1 MSCTTVTKTMR
12 KERFEAYVGGLS
24 KDKRKAFKTIKRHY
38 NAIKGAQTR
47 LRKMKIAAAKKNA
60 IAERKAERETVA
72 AAKKNAIAERKTE
85 RETAKLEREMK
96 KKCRPLLLE
105 LKKKL
110 VPILK
115 AKRQLKRLE
124 TAKAKKEAV
133 AKRKAERELEK
144 ETKKA
149 AKKEADAAKA
159 ERKQAKEAAK
169 AEKEANKAPPAPVKA
184 ETKPVVEAIVMPPT
198 PPASPASPD
207 AQPEPEGD
215 ELMKQLEEL
224 LPSPKEEDE
233 GRANWEQNFAKL
245 MATITVDE
253 TEYDVVK
260 PNKEPVYNAK
270 KSVYNKPKGKAP
282 KDIAMWHA
290 EAGVWLK
297 ERA

>member
-1 MSCTTVTKTMR
+1 MR
-12 KERFEAYVGGLS
+12 KERFEAYVKGLT
-24 KDKRKAFKTIKRHY
+24 KDERKAFKTIKRHY
-38 NAIKGAQTR
+38 NAIKIAQTR
-47 LRKMKIAAAKKNA
+47 LGKMKIAAAKKNA
-60 IAERKAERETVA
+60 IAERKV
-72 AAKKNAIAERKTE
+72 E
-85 RETAKLEREMK
+85 RETAKFERELK
-96 KKCRPLLLE
+96 KKCRPLVLE

-124 TAKAKKEAV
+124 TAKAKKETL
-133 AKRKAERELEK
+133 AKRKAEREQER
-144 ETKKA
+144 E
-149 AKKEADAAKA
+149 AKKKVKIAEDAAKE
-159 ERKQAKEAAK
+159 ERKQAKATAK
-169 AEKEANKAPPAPVKA
+169 AEKEAAKAAKEANKPPPAPAEVKA
-184 ETKPVVEAIVMPPT
+184 EVKPVVEPIVMPPT
-198 PPASPASPD
+198 PPASPASQD

-224 LPSPKEEDE
+224 LPSPKEEDD
-233 GRANWEQNFAKL
+233 GRANWEQNFARL
-245 MATITVDE
+245 MSTIMVDD

-270 KSVYNKPKGKAP
+270 KSAYNKPKGKAP

>member
-1 MSCTTVTKTMR
+1 MSCTTVTKSMR
-12 KERFEAYVGGLS
+12 KERFEAYVKGLT
-24 KDKRKAFKTIKRHY
+24 KDERKAFKTIKRHY
-38 NAIKGAQTR
+38 NAIKIAQTR
-47 LRKMKIAAAKKNA
+47 LGKMKIAAAKKNA
-60 IAERKAERETVA
+60 IAERKV
-72 AAKKNAIAERKTE
+72 E
-85 RETAKLEREMK
+85 RETAKLERELK

-124 TAKAKKEAV
+124 TAKAKKETL
-133 AKRKAERELEK
+133 AKRKAERELEREAK
-144 ETKKA
+144 KKA
-149 AKKEADAAKA
+149 KIAADAAKA

-169 AEKEANKAPPAPVKA
+169 AEKEAAKAEKEANKPPPAPVEVKA
-184 ETKPVVEAIVMPPT
+184 EVKPVVEPIVMPPT

-224 LPSPKEEDE
+224 LPSPKEE
-233 GRANWEQNFAKL
+233 RVNWEQNFAKL

-260 PNKEPVYNAK
+260 PNKEPVYNEK

>member
-12 KERFEAYVGGLS
+12 KERFEGYVGGLS
-24 KDKRKAFKTIKRHY
+24 KDERKAFKTIKRHY

-47 LRKMKIAAAKKNA
+47 LGKMKIAAAKKNA
-60 IAERKAERETVA
+60 IAERKAERET
-72 AAKKNAIAERKTE
+72 
-85 RETAKLEREMK
+85 AKLERELK

-110 VPILK
+110 DPILK
-115 AKRQLKRLE
+115 AKRQLKRLKA
-124 TAKAKKEAV
+124 AKAKKEAV
-133 AKRKAERELEK
+133 AKRKAERELER
-144 ETKKA
+144 ETKKK
-149 AKKEADAAKA
+149 AKIAADAAKA
-159 ERKQAKEAAK
+159 ERKQEKEAAKALKEAAK
-169 AEKEANKAPPAPVKA
+169 AEKKANKLAPAPVEVKA
-184 ETKPVVEAIVMPPT
+184 EVKAVVDPIVMPPT
-198 PPASPASPD
+198 PPTSPASSD

-224 LPSPKEEDE
+224 LPSPKEEE

-260 PNKEPVYNAK
+260 PNKEPVYNEK

>member
-12 KERFEAYVGGLS
+12 KERFEAYVKGLT
-24 KDKRKAFKTIKRHY
+24 KDERKAFKTIKRHY
-38 NAIKGAQTR
+38 NAIKIAQTR
-47 LRKMKIAAAKKNA
+47 LGKMKIAAAKKNA
-60 IAERKAERETVA
+60 IAERKV
-72 AAKKNAIAERKTE
+72 E
-85 RETAKLEREMK
+85 RETAKFERELK
-96 KKCRPLLLE
+96 KKCRPLVLE

-124 TAKAKKEAV
+124 TAKAKKETL
-133 AKRKAERELEK
+133 AKRKAERELER
-144 ETKKA
+144 ETKKK

-159 ERKQAKEAAK
+159 QRKQEKEAAKALKEAAK
-169 AEKEANKAPPAPVKA
+169 AEKEANKPAPAPVEVKA
-184 ETKPVVEAIVMPPT
+184 EDKPVVDPIVMPPT
-198 PPASPASPD
+198 PPTSPASQD

-224 LPSPKEEDE
+224 LPSPKEEE

>member
-12 KERFEAYVGGLS
+12 KERFEAYVVGLT
-24 KDKRKAFKTIKRHY
+24 KDERKAFKTIRRHY
-38 NAIKGAQTR
+38 NAIKPAQTR
-47 LRKMKIAAAKKNA
+47 LMKMKIAAAKKNA
-60 IAERKAERETVA
+60 IAERKAERET
-72 AAKKNAIAERKTE
+72 AKFE
-85 RETAKLEREMK
+85 RELK
-96 KKCRPLLLE
+96 KKCRPLVLE

-124 TAKAKKEAV
+124 TAKAKKETL
-133 AKRKAERELEK
+133 AKRKAEREQER
-144 ETKKA
+144 E
-149 AKKEADAAKA
+149 AKKKVKIAEDAAKE
-159 ERKQAKEAAK
+159 ERKQAKATAK
-169 AEKEANKAPPAPVKA
+169 AEKEAAKAAKEANKPPPAPAEVKA
-184 ETKPVVEAIVMPPT
+184 EVKPVVEPIVMPPT
-198 PPASPASPD
+198 PPASPASQD

-224 LPSPKEEDE
+224 LPSPKEEDD
-233 GRANWEQNFAKL
+233 GRANWEQNFARL
-245 MATITVDE
+245 MSTIMVDD

-270 KSVYNKPKGKAP
+270 KSAYNKPKGKAP

>member
-12 KERFEAYVGGLS
+12 KERFEGYIKGLT
-24 KDKRKAFKTIKRHY
+24 KEERKAFKTIKRHY
-38 NAIKGAQTR
+38 NAIKLAQTR
-47 LRKMKIAAAKKNA
+47 LSKMKIAAAKKNA
-60 IAERKAERETVA
+60 IAERKAERET
-72 AAKKNAIAERKTE
+72 T
-85 RETAKLEREMK
+85 KLERELK
-96 KKCRPLLLE
+96 KKCRPLVLE

-124 TAKAKKEAV
+124 TAKAKKETL
-133 AKRKAERELEK
+133 AKRKAERELER
-144 ETKKA
+144 ETKKK
-149 AKKEADAAKA
+149 AKIAEDAAKA
-159 ERKQAKEAAK
+159 ERKRVKEAAK
-169 AEKEANKAPPAPVKA
+169 TEKEANKPPPAPAEVKA
-184 ETKPVVEAIVMPPT
+184 EVKAVVGPIVMPPT
-198 PPASPASPD
+198 PPTSPASQD

-224 LPSPKEEDE
+224 LPSPKEE
-233 GRANWEQNFAKL
+233 RVNWEQNFARL
-245 MATITVDE
+245 FDTITVEE

-260 PNKEPVYNAK
+260 PNKEPVYNEK

-282 KDIAMWHA
+282 KDMAMWHA

>member
-12 KERFEAYVGGLS
+12 KERFEGYVKGLT
-24 KDKRKAFKTIKRHY
+24 KEERKAFKTIKRHY
-38 NAIKGAQTR
+38 NAIKLAQTR
-47 LRKMKIAAAKKNA
+47 LSKMKIAAAKKNA
-60 IAERKAERETVA
+60 IAERKAERET
-72 AAKKNAIAERKTE
+72 T
-85 RETAKLEREMK
+85 KLERELK
-96 KKCRPLLLE
+96 KKCRPLVLE

-124 TAKAKKEAV
+124 TAKAKKETL
-133 AKRKAERELEK
+133 AKRKAERELER
-144 ETKKA
+144 ETKKK
-149 AKKEADAAKA
+149 AKIAEDAAKA
-159 ERKQAKEAAK
+159 ERKRVKEAAKTEKDAAK
-169 AEKEANKAPPAPVKA
+169 AEKEANKPPPAPAEVKA
-184 ETKPVVEAIVMPPT
+184 EVKAVVGPIVMPPT
-198 PPASPASPD
+198 PPTSPASQD

-224 LPSPKEEDE
+224 LPSPKEE
-233 GRANWEQNFAKL
+233 RVNWEQNFARL
-245 MATITVDE
+245 FDTITVEE

-260 PNKEPVYNAK
+260 PNKEPVYNEK

-282 KDIAMWHA
+282 KDMAMWHA

>member
-38 NAIKGAQTR
+38 NAIKVAQTR
-47 LRKMKIAAAKKNA
+47 LSKMKIAAAKKNA
-60 IAERKAERETVA
+60 IAERKV
-72 AAKKNAIAERKTE
+72 E
-85 RETAKLEREMK
+85 RETAKFERELK

-133 AKRKAERELEK
+133 AKRKAERELER
-144 ETKKA
+144 ETKKQ
-149 AKKEADAAKA
+149 AKIAEDAAKA
-159 ERKQAKEAAK
+159 ERKQEKKAAKALKEAAK
-169 AEKEANKAPPAPVKA
+169 AEKEANKPPTAPVEVKA
-184 ETKPVVEAIVMPPT
+184 VVEPIVMPPT
-198 PPASPASPD
+198 PPTSPASQD

-224 LPSPKEEDE
+224 LPSPKEEE
-233 GRANWEQNFAKL
+233 GRANWEQNFAQL

-260 PNKEPVYNAK
+260 PNKEPVYNEK

-282 KDIAMWHA
+282 KDMAMWHA

>member
-12 KERFEAYVGGLS
+12 KERFEGYVKGLT
-24 KDKRKAFKTIKRHY
+24 KEERKAFKTIKRHY

-47 LRKMKIAAAKKNA
+47 LSKMKIAA
-60 IAERKAERETVA
+60 E
-72 AAKKNAIAERKTE
+72 KKNAIAERKTE

-96 KKCRPLLLE
+96 KKCRPLVLE

-124 TAKAKKEAV
+124 TAKAKKETL
-133 AKRKAERELEK
+133 AKRKAERELER
-144 ETKKA
+144 EKKKS
-149 AKKEADAAKA
+149 AKIVEDAAKA
-159 ERKQAKEAAK
+159 ERKQAKDAAK
-169 AEKEANKAPPAPVKA
+169 AAKDAAKAAKEANKPPPAPVKT
-184 ETKPVVEAIVMPPT
+184 EVKTEVKPVVEPILMPPT
-198 PPASPASPD
+198 PPGSPSSPD
-207 AQPEPEGD
+207 AQLEPDGD

-224 LPSPKEEDE
+224 LPSPKEE
-233 GRANWEQNFAKL
+233 RVNWEQNFSEL

-260 PNKEPVYNAK
+260 PNKEPVYNEK
-270 KSVYNKPKGKAP
+270 KSAYNKPKGKAP
-282 KDIAMWHA
+282 KDIAMWHG

>member
-38 NAIKGAQTR
+38 NAIKVAQTR
-47 LRKMKIAAAKKNA
+47 LSKMKIAAAKKNA
-60 IAERKAERETVA
+60 IAERKV
-72 AAKKNAIAERKTE
+72 E
-85 RETAKLEREMK
+85 RETAKFERELK

-133 AKRKAERELEK
+133 AKRKAERELER
-144 ETKKA
+144 ETKKQ
-149 AKKEADAAKA
+149 AKIAEDAAKA
-159 ERKQAKEAAK
+159 ERKQEKKAAKALKEAAK
-169 AEKEANKAPPAPVKA
+169 AEKEANKPPTAPVEVKA
-184 ETKPVVEAIVMPPT
+184 VVEPIVMPPT
-198 PPASPASPD
+198 PPTSPASQD

-224 LPSPKEEDE
+224 LPSPKEEE

-260 PNKEPVYNAK
+260 PNKEPVYNEK

-282 KDIAMWHA
+282 KDMAMWHA
-290 EAGVWLK
+290 EAGVWLR

>member
-12 KERFEAYVGGLS
+12 KERFEAYVGGLT
-24 KDKRKAFKTIKRHY
+24 KEERKAFKTIKRHY

-47 LRKMKIAAAKKNA
+47 LRKMKIAKAKKNA
-60 IAERKAERETVA
+60 IAERKAERET
-72 AAKKNAIAERKTE
+72 AKFE
-85 RETAKLEREMK
+85 RELK

-144 ETKKA
+144 ETKKK
-149 AKKEADAAKA
+149 AKIAADAAKA
-159 ERKQAKEAAK
+159 QRKQEKEAAKAVKDAAK
-169 AEKEANKAPPAPVKA
+169 AEKEANKPAPAPVEVKA
-184 ETKPVVEAIVMPPT
+184 EDKPVVDPIVMPPT
-198 PPASPASPD
+198 PPTSPASPD

-224 LPSPKEEDE
+224 LPSPKEEDD
-233 GRANWEQNFAKL
+233 GRVNWEQNFARL

>member
-1 MSCTTVTKTMR
+1 MR
-12 KERFEAYVGGLS
+12 KERFEAYVKGLT
-24 KDKRKAFKTIKRHY
+24 KDERKAFKTIKRHY
-38 NAIKGAQTR
+38 NAIKVAQTR
-47 LRKMKIAAAKKNA
+47 LSKMKIAAAKKNA
-60 IAERKAERETVA
+60 IAERKV
-72 AAKKNAIAERKTE
+72 E
-85 RETAKLEREMK
+85 RETAKFERELK
-96 KKCRPLLLE
+96 KKCRPLVLE

-124 TAKAKKEAV
+124 TAKAKKETL
-133 AKRKAERELEK
+133 AKRKAEREQER
-144 ETKKA
+144 E
-149 AKKEADAAKA
+149 AKKKVKIAEDAAKE
-159 ERKQAKEAAK
+159 ERKQAKATAK
-169 AEKEANKAPPAPVKA
+169 AEKEAAKAAKEANKPPPAPAEVKA
-184 ETKPVVEAIVMPPT
+184 EVKPVVEPIVMPPT
-198 PPASPASPD
+198 PPASPASQD

-224 LPSPKEEDE
+224 LPSPKEEDD
-233 GRANWEQNFAKL
+233 GRANWEQNFARL
-245 MATITVDE
+245 MSTIMVDD

-270 KSVYNKPKGKAP
+270 KSAYNKPKGKAP

>member
-1 MSCTTVTKTMR
+1 MR
-12 KERFEAYVGGLS
+12 KERYEAYVKGLT
-24 KDKRKAFKTIKRHY
+24 KDERKAFKTIKRHY
-38 NAIKGAQTR
+38 NAIKSAQTR

-60 IAERKAERETVA
+60 IAERKAERET
-72 AAKKNAIAERKTE
+72 
-85 RETAKLEREMK
+85 AKLERELK

-115 AKRQLKRLE
+115 AKRQLKRLQ

-133 AKRKAERELEK
+133 AKRKAERELEREAK
-144 ETKKA
+144 KKA
-149 AKKEADAAKA
+149 KIAADAAKA

-169 AEKEANKAPPAPVKA
+169 AAKEANKPPTAPAQVKA
-184 ETKPVVEAIVMPPT
+184 EVKAEAKPVVEPIVMPPT

-297 ERA
+297 ERE

>member
-1 MSCTTVTKTMR
+1 MR
-12 KERFEAYVGGLS
+12 KERFEAYVVGLT
-24 KDKRKAFKTIKRHY
+24 KEERKALKTIKRHY

-47 LRKMKIAAAKKNA
+47 LGKMKIAAAKKNA
-60 IAERKAERETVA
+60 IAERKAERET
-72 AAKKNAIAERKTE
+72 
-85 RETAKLEREMK
+85 AKLERELK

-133 AKRKAERELEK
+133 AKRKAERELER
-144 ETKKA
+144 ETKKK
-149 AKKEADAAKA
+149 AKIAEDAAKA
-159 ERKQAKEAAK
+159 ERKQEKKAAKALKDAAK
-169 AEKEANKAPPAPVKA
+169 AEKEANKPPPAPVEVKA
-184 ETKPVVEAIVMPPT
+184 EVKAVVDPIVMPPT
-198 PPASPASPD
+198 PPTSPASPD

-224 LPSPKEEDE
+224 LPSPKEE
-233 GRANWEQNFAKL
+233 RVNWEQNFAKL

-260 PNKEPVYNAK
+260 PNKEPVYNEK

-282 KDIAMWHA
+282 KDIAMWHG

>member
-12 KERFEAYVGGLS
+12 KERFEGYVKGLT
-24 KDKRKAFKTIKRHY
+24 KEERKAFKTIKRHY
-38 NAIKGAQTR
+38 NAIKLAQTR
-47 LRKMKIAAAKKNA
+47 LSKMKIAAAKKNA
-60 IAERKAERETVA
+60 IAERKAERET
-72 AAKKNAIAERKTE
+72 T
-85 RETAKLEREMK
+85 KLERELK
-96 KKCRPLLLE
+96 KKCRPLVLE

-124 TAKAKKEAV
+124 TAKAKKETL
-133 AKRKAERELEK
+133 AKRKAERELER
-144 ETKKA
+144 ETKKK
-149 AKKEADAAKA
+149 AKIAEDAAKA
-159 ERKQAKEAAK
+159 ERKRVKEAAKTEKDAAK
-169 AEKEANKAPPAPVKA
+169 AEKEANKPPPAPAEVKA
-184 ETKPVVEAIVMPPT
+184 DVKAVVGPIVMPPT
-198 PPASPASPD
+198 PPTSPASQD

-224 LPSPKEEDE
+224 LPSPKEE
-233 GRANWEQNFAKL
+233 RVNWEQNFARL
-245 MATITVDE
+245 FDTITVEE

-260 PNKEPVYNAK
+260 PNKEPVYNEK

>member
-1 MSCTTVTKTMR
+1 MSSTTVTKTMR
-12 KERFEAYVGGLS
+12 KERFEAYVGGLT
-24 KDKRKAFKTIKRHY
+24 KEERKAFKTIKRHY
-38 NAIKGAQTR
+38 NAIKLAQTR
-47 LRKMKIAAAKKNA
+47 LSKMKIAAAKKNA
-60 IAERKAERETVA
+60 IAERKAERET
-72 AAKKNAIAERKTE
+72 
-85 RETAKLEREMK
+85 AKLERELK
-96 KKCRPLLLE
+96 KKCRPLVLE

-115 AKRQLKRLE
+115 AKRQLKRLQ

-133 AKRKAERELEK
+133 AKRKAERELER
-144 ETKKA
+144 ETKKQ
-149 AKKEADAAKA
+149 AKIAEDAAKA
-159 ERKQAKEAAK
+159 ERKQEKKAAKALKEAAK
-169 AEKEANKAPPAPVKA
+169 AEKETNKPPTAPVEVKA
-184 ETKPVVEAIVMPPT
+184 VVEPIVMPPT
-198 PPASPASPD
+198 PPTSPASQD

-224 LPSPKEEDE
+224 LPSPEEEE
-233 GRANWEQNFAKL
+233 GRVNWEQNFARL

-260 PNKEPVYNAK
+260 PNKEPVYNEK

>member
-1 MSCTTVTKTMR
+1 MR
-12 KERFEAYVGGLS
+12 KERFEAYVKGLT
-24 KDKRKAFKTIKRHY
+24 KDERKAFKTIKRHY

-47 LRKMKIAAAKKNA
+47 LKKMKIAAAKKSA
-60 IAERKAERETVA
+60 IAERRAEREK
-72 AAKKNAIAERKTE
+72 AKVE
-85 RETAKLEREMK
+85 RELK
-96 KKCRPLLLE
+96 KKCRPLVLE

-124 TAKAKKEAV
+124 IAKAKKEAV
-133 AKRKAERELEK
+133 AKRKAEREQEREAK
-144 ETKKA
+144 KKA
-149 AKKEADAAKA
+149 KIAADAAKA

-169 AEKEANKAPPAPVKA
+169 AEKEANKAPPAPAEVKA
-184 ETKPVVEAIVMPPT
+184 EVKPVVESIVMPPT
-198 PPASPASPD
+198 PPASPD

-260 PNKEPVYNAK
+260 PNKEPVYNEK

>member
-12 KERFEAYVGGLS
+12 KERLDAYVGGLT

-47 LRKMKIAAAKKNA
+47 LRKMKIAASKKNA
-60 IAERKAERETVA
+60 IAERKAERE
-72 AAKKNAIAERKTE
+72 K
-85 RETAKLEREMK
+85 AKLERELK

-115 AKRQLKRLE
+115 AKRQLKRLQ

-133 AKRKAERELEK
+133 AKRKAERELEREAK
-144 ETKKA
+144 KKA
-149 AKKEADAAKA
+149 KIAADAAKA

-169 AEKEANKAPPAPVKA
+169 AEKEANKPPTAPAQVKTEVKA
-184 ETKPVVEAIVMPPT
+184 EVEPIVMPPT
-198 PPASPASPD
+198 PPASPD

-260 PNKEPVYNAK
+260 PNKEPVYNEK

>member
-12 KERFEAYVGGLS
+12 KERFEGYVGGLS
-24 KDKRKAFKTIKRHY
+24 KDERKAFKTIKRHY

-47 LRKMKIAAAKKNA
+47 LGKMKIAAAKKNA
-60 IAERKAERETVA
+60 IAERKAERET
-72 AAKKNAIAERKTE
+72 
-85 RETAKLEREMK
+85 AKLERELK

-133 AKRKAERELEK
+133 AKRKAERELER
-144 ETKKA
+144 ETKKK
-149 AKKEADAAKA
+149 AKIVADAAKV
-159 ERKQAKEAAK
+159 ERKQEKEAAKALKDAAK
-169 AEKEANKAPPAPVKA
+169 AEKEANKPPTAPVEVKA
-184 ETKPVVEAIVMPPT
+184 EVKAVVDPIVMPPT
-198 PPASPASPD
+198 PPTSPASPD

-224 LPSPKEEDE
+224 LPSPKEEDD
-233 GRANWEQNFAKL
+233 GRVNWEQNFARL

-260 PNKEPVYNAK
+260 PNKEPVYNEK
-270 KSVYNKPKGKAP
+270 KSAYNKPKGKAP